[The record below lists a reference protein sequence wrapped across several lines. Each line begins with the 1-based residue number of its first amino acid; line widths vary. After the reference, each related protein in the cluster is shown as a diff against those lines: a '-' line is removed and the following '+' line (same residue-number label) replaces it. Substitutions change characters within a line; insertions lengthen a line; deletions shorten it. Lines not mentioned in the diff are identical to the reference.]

1 MVLYVR
7 YPTPHQHSRDE
18 PHQQGVSTE
27 LLLEVYIKKESARR
41 NREIVVVLKEA
52 ISYIEALGVPPGNCS
67 DV

>member
-7 YPTPHQHSRDE
+7 YPTPHQHSRDA
-18 PHQQGVSTE
+18 PNQQGVSTE
-27 LLLEVYIKKESARR
+27 LLLKVYIKKESARR

-52 ISYIEALGVPPGNCS
+52 ISYTEALGVPPGNCS